1 LPYTRRWPPLRG
13 PSRSDID
20 GLCNHQD
27 FSSDHRG
34 GLLYQADSRLDGP
47 SPLDSWEC
55 LHDALPS
62 NGRAIIIAQVLQLN
76 CTEASTPQTR
86 TTSLSARGGRTW
98 RIPPWHFVQ
107 IRQHAFQTRSSKA
120 FRGHQSHFAAAQPPD
135 APSTRTATPRTR
147 TAPQWFTN
155 PTKILT
161 PLVGRGTKTP
171 MAGRNSI
178 GRFGK
183 FAACELEL
191 MFHSFFSRHD
201 KHCDCVTLVRSILP
215 LNPMVK
221 CECAAWSS
229 LPHHLDA
236 AMAGNYQ
243 QGEGW

>member
-1 LPYTRRWPPLRG
+1 MTLYHPME
-13 PSRSDID
+13 
-20 GLCNHQD
+20 GL
-27 FSSDHRG
+27 
-34 GLLYQADSRLDGP
+34 
-47 SPLDSWEC
+47 
-55 LHDALPS
+55 
-62 NGRAIIIAQVLQLN
+62 
-76 CTEASTPQTR
+76 
-86 TTSLSARGGRTW
+86 SLSPRFCSSTVRKHPLPKRGQPAWVREEGEPGGYHPGT
-98 RIPPWHFVQ
+98 
-107 IRQHAFQTRSSKA
+107 SSKFA
-120 FRGHQSHFAAAQPPD
+120 NMHSKREARRHFEGINPTSRPPNPPD